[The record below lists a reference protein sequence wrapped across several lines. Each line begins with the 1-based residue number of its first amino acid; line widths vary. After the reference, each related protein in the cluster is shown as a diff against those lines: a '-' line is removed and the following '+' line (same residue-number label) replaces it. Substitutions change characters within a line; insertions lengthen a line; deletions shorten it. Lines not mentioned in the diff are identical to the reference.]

1 MRTLAIK
8 LIADVHSSIDGIEE
22 QVGRSDTLLVL
33 GDVLGLIDWADFSGI
48 LPEELG
54 KDQFARMLYEAF
66 AGGEAQARKLKDEL
80 LDPEGESYARL
91 RRRVEEDYAQFRS
104 KLEDIG
110 CATYVIY
117 GNADLHFALE
127 PALAGSPNV
136 RVVEGVLELEELR
149 IGFLPGALKSPFAM
163 PGERE
168 EDEFYDML
176 KNMGKVDVLCAH
188 VPPDLEELTFDVVAG
203 FGARGSSAL
212 LRYIEEE
219 QPPWV
224 YHGHIHHPRQR
235 VFQLGKTHVVNVS
248 YYKENRYVHRHGG

>member
-1 MRTLAIK
+1 MSALAIK

-22 QVGRSDTLLVL
+22 KVGKEDILLVL

-54 KDQFARMLYEAF
+54 KDRFARMLYDAF
-66 AGGEAQARKLKDEL
+66 AGGEDRARRLKEEL
-80 LDPEGESYARL
+80 LDPAGESYARL
-91 RRRVEEDYAQFRS
+91 RFRVEEDYARFRD
-104 KLEDIG
+104 KMEQIG

-117 GNADLHFALE
+117 GNADLPFALE
-127 PALAGSPNV
+127 PALEGSPNV
-136 RVVEGVLELEELR
+136 RVVEGALELEGLKV
-149 IGFLPGALKSPFAM
+149 GFLPGALKSPFAM
-163 PGERE
+163 PGEKE
-168 EDEFYDML
+168 EDEFYEML
-176 KNMGKVDVLCAH
+176 KSMGRVDILCAH

-212 LRYIEEE
+212 LRYIREE

-235 VFQLGKTHVVNVS
+235 VVQLGRTRVANVS
-248 YYKENRYVHRHGG
+248 YYKENRYVHCHGE